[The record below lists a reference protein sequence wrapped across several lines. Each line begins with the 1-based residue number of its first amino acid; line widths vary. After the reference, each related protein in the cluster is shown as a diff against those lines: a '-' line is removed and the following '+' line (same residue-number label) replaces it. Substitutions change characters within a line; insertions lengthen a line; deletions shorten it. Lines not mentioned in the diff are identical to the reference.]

1 MKLLKRIL
9 KPAIFLIVIGAGVLA
24 LVYAFRPRPV
34 AADFDTVRRG
44 AMMVTIDEEGE
55 TRLGQRFVVSAPLAG
70 RILRI
75 DLEPGDPVSAGNTIV
90 ATLLP
95 STPNF
100 LDARTIAEAQARERA
115 AEASVGRAEANR
127 GRILEELTFAEAQR
141 ERYLE
146 LYEQGL
152 GSREQFETADFEL
165 RNAREALN
173 VADAEVR
180 DAQRAVDVAQA
191 SLIQVTEDL
200 AGAQA
205 GDPVALRAPIDGVVL
220 RRMRESESVV
230 PAGEPLV
237 ELGNIADIEI
247 VSDLLSEDAVQVR
260 RGQRVLIE
268 QWGGGMTLAGRVE
281 RVEPS
286 GFTKLSALGVEEQR
300 VNVIID
306 FVDRLEA
313 SEFLGDGYRVEIRV
327 VTWESDDVLKLPV
340 SSLFRTDEDWTV
352 FTVSEG
358 VAQLRPVEIGR
369 RNGLEAEVLSGISEG
384 ETLIVHPSDEVADGV
399 EVVSRG
405 TL

>member
-1 MKLLKRIL
+1 MTRIL
-9 KPAIFLIVIGAGVLA
+9 KPAIFLIVVAAGVLG
-24 LVYAFRPRPV
+24 LVYAFQPQPI
-34 AADFDTVRRG
+34 AADFETVERG
-44 AMMVTIDEEGE
+44 AMQVTIDEEGE
-55 TRLGQRFVVSAPLAG
+55 TRLDARFVVSAPLAG

-75 DLEPGDPVSAGNTIV
+75 DLEPGDPVSAGQTVV

-95 STPNF
+95 STPSF
-100 LDARTIAEAQARERA
+100 LDARAVAEAQARERA
-115 AEASVGRAEANR
+115 AEAAVGRAEAN
-127 GRILEELTFAEAQR
+127 GARIREELAFAEAQR
-141 ERYLE
+141 DRYAE

-152 GSREQFETADFEL
+152 ASRERFDTADFEL
-165 RNAREALN
+165 RNTQEALN
-173 VADAEVR
+173 VAQFEVR

-191 SLIQVTEDL
+191 SLLQVTEDL
-200 AGAQA
+200 AGAES
-205 GDPVALRAPIDGVVL
+205 GDPIALRSPIDGTVL
-220 RRMRESESVV
+220 RRMRESASVV

-237 ELGNIADIEI
+237 ELGDVTHIEI

-260 RGQRVLIE
+260 SGQRVLVE
-268 QWGGGMTLAGRVE
+268 QWGGGMTLEGRVQ

-306 FVDRLEA
+306 FVDGVQA

-340 SSLFRTDEDWTV
+340 SSLFRTDGDWSV
-352 FTVSEG
+352 FTVDGGIAS
-358 VAQLRPVEIGR
+358 VRNVEIGR

-384 ETLIVHPSDEVADGV
+384 ETVIVHPSDDVADGV

-405 TL
+405 TF

>member
-1 MKLLKRIL
+1 
-9 KPAIFLIVIGAGVLA
+9 
-24 LVYAFRPRPV
+24 
-34 AADFDTVRRG
+34 
-44 AMMVTIDEEGE
+44 MMVTIDEEGE
-55 TRLGQRFVVSAPLAG
+55 TRLGRRFVVSAPLAG

-75 DLEPGDPVSAGNTIV
+75 DMEPGDPVSAGNTVV

-100 LDARTIAEAQARERA
+100 LDARTVAEAQARERA

-127 GRILEELTFAEAQR
+127 DRIREELAFAEAQR

-152 GSREQFETADFEL
+152 GSRERFEAADFEL
-165 RNAREALN
+165 RNSTEALN
-173 VADAEVR
+173 VAEAEIR

-191 SLIQVTEDL
+191 GLMQVTEDL
-200 AGAQA
+200 AGARS
-205 GDPVALRAPIDGVVL
+205 GNPIALRAPIDGVVL

-260 RGQRVLIE
+260 SGQRVLIE
-268 QWGGGMTLAGRVE
+268 QWGGGMTLEGRVE

-340 SSLFRTDEDWTV
+340 SSLFRTDQDWTV
-352 FTVSEG
+352 FTVSG
-358 VAQLRPVEIGR
+358 GAAQLRPVEIGR